1 MAAMKSLSMIF
12 ICAVLGT
19 GLLPPDALGA
29 VRNCSKEIEADFKKF
44 KRDMVR
50 KGFSKRV
57 NTIKNPNLIQYLERR
72 HAEVAKHEKAHANVA
87 GKWGRKIIYKEFE
100 YWGKKYAVAGCVPIR
115 NLIPANI
122 ATAAALAP
130 DKPSDVDIKIA
141 NDAKKA
147 MKYEKDYR
155 KVKTERKKCEKIFA
169 YSKKAKCKKTFKK
182 RLSGH
187 PFLAVKSLYTW

>member
-1 MAAMKSLSMIF
+1 M
-12 ICAVLGT
+12 
-19 GLLPPDALGA
+19 
-29 VRNCSKEIEADFKKF
+29 
-44 KRDMVR
+44 
-50 KGFSKRV
+50 
-57 NTIKNPNLIQYLERR
+57 
-72 HAEVAKHEKAHANVA
+72 
-87 GKWGRKIIYKEFE
+87 
-100 YWGKKYAVAGCVPIR
+100 PIR

-122 ATAAALAP
+122 ATTATLAP

-155 KVKTERKKCEKIFA
+155 KVKTERKKCEEI
-169 YSKKAKCKKTFKK
+169 FKK